1 MKKISTRVLSLFL
14 VTLMIFSAMPMVKVE
29 AEAAG
34 ISNERQKVIDYMMSM
49 ATVKWTAGASFSTL
63 HGRSYKKG
71 NTYYG
76 IPYSQTKVKN
86 SISNTVNISYDT
98 FITMLKNN
106 NGKINKDIG
115 RNDCSYAVC
124 KSFAQADA
132 NVSPSTW
139 TGDMRPGL
147 NNLVAVGDYKYIV
160 KRVSGVNSKGQK
172 TTTVKDKRTTCDN
185 VGRKKMIANY
195 SLLQPGDAVVNDG
208 HTMLV
213 VGVDTTKKMITVVH
227 QSGASDKKYKGY
239 ATSWGINETRTF
251 DWLYNNG
258 YIPIT
263 CKALANSVPQ
273 SYKITLNGTSN
284 ITNTSATINVSLD
297 KSATVA
303 KWTYFLSTN
312 KSDVSNVKGAV
323 GSTHKNT
330 ATMDCVRIND
340 YTKNPRTQK
349 SDTFTIEKYQGNPL
363 KPGTTYYYKAT
374 VCING
379 KWYEST
385 VGSFKT
391 AANKPGVVT
400 TRISGASQKVGISDQ
415 ITILWDAA
423 SGAES
428 YNVSVKNSNGTLV
441 QSKTGI
447 KGLTCVLNGM
457 SAAGTYTVTVD
468 AVNDAGKTAGK
479 SATFIVMPDV
489 TVKFYD
495 TIAKKV
501 LRTQTVHWGHNATA
515 PANPSQNGHT
525 FSKWDSAF
533 TKVTS
538 DITVN
543 TVYDRNTY
551 TVKFV
556 DSFTNK
562 VLKTQ
567 YVKYGDSA
575 TVPSVSAPTGYS
587 LTGWDKSYTSVKSD
601 LTVYT
606 VYKWTDTDNTATAT
620 INSVV
625 RNTTKKGY
633 DVNVTVSN
641 KISAISSGRVVV
653 VLKSNN
659 GVILTSTESAAFA
672 IDSLGNK
679 TLSVTVLYDE
689 LAPKVEVYVVN
700 GFEGLGQI
708 SRPATANINNSTSS
722 AWSGWITYTGTCPM
736 SNSSTVTVETKTITN
751 TTPAKYYYRY
761 QTKETTTSYNTSLS
775 GYTQN
780 GYSLVKSSS
789 GTIDYV
795 SSWPSGFNKSNSLYT
810 TYNKTPKSAS
820 ESSTQK
826 VVIDSTST
834 AGYIYWHWC
843 RGDSVGAI
851 NRAINWSKTST
862 FDTFHAFY
870 SGTKKSYDKSA
881 NAYKWQNTSAC
892 KDTYWWNGHTTK
904 VDGLVT
910 VKRQNYSVYNKLYN
924 YYKYSGYTGWI
935 EMSTSTAPI
944 SNGQSAGTNKT
955 YQNVETKVVPA
966 TTTYTYQY
974 RYKTTT
980 NPTITEPS
988 VSSNRIYNLSGN
1000 VGSSFA
1006 GKSATLWVYKFDGA
1020 SDYTVEYVGT
1030 TTVGSNGSVTINN
1043 AVLREAP
1050 TVDSG
1055 NYTIV
1060 ASVAGQLKAIE
1071 IGEIEAPKRTYTVK
1085 FYDFDRTTVVST
1097 QTVTEG
1103 GNAELPSDDVL
1114 TVPEGSRF
1122 TNWSES
1128 VVNVRSDLGVF
1139 PLSETKTFVVAFV
1152 NWEVQTV
1159 SLKEFNYG
1167 AELVADG
1174 APESKDGFVTEW
1186 VVMDGDEYLTI
1197 DEFTEAGKTVTGN
1210 MVVET
1215 LSKPLQHTVTIVDAD
1230 KDKLLDSNKLMTEG
1244 KESFDVADEYT
1255 VENGGHIDF
1264 SKVQESIEEN
1274 PEYIFTGWI
1283 NAHTGEYIEETTI
1296 TEDTI
1301 LYPSYI
1307 FAEST
1312 IEPYASIVTGE
1323 YTETQTV
1330 ELKCDTEKATIW
1342 YTTDGTEPASSEST
1356 KEYTAPIT
1364 IDESCVLRFYATS
1377 VGRND
1382 SMESTE
1388 TYAINTSGKTPFH
1401 VVTIY
1406 NDMFDGDSRLT
1417 AVGLVKE
1424 GSLLPNALFTAE
1436 EGYDF
1441 GGLYYDEEFN
1451 EQFYHEFE
1459 TITESLELYA
1469 KYSLEK
1475 YNVVFKDYD
1484 GNVIDTQTVE
1494 RFASAK
1500 VPSDPS
1506 RDGYVFIGWSGETDC
1521 ITEDVMFTAQYLAE
1535 DEYATVSINRTR
1547 PLTLAKGTT
1556 FTYLTANVSP
1566 AIHSDYEKVWTT
1578 SDASVVEV
1586 NEDGVITAID
1596 AGTATITVTLPYTNA
1611 SASIKVVVVQ
1621 NSDLELVLKDDSV
1634 MGFDSWGYIRGVP
1647 SGKNSVLEI
1656 GNHFSNEELT
1666 FYDHNSQVIKDDQL
1680 IGTGSV
1686 VKLEDG
1692 ATVLDQ
1698 ATFILTGDING
1709 DGAIDV
1715 LDATIAQRATTGNV
1729 DLEEPFTIALDSNGD
1744 GELESTDYQTL
1755 INLVLE
1761 Q

>member
-1 MKKISTRVLSLFL
+1 MRKIGTRVLSLFL
-14 VTLMIFSAMPMVKVE
+14 VALMIVSAMPMVKVE
-29 AEAAG
+29 AEAAVSDDIIAVAKSKAG
-34 ISNERQKVIDYMMSM
+34 HYKSNYNEFTKWYYGKEMNAEWCAVFVSWCSNQVGVLGTSVVKNDNCQSMMNWFKKRGEYFSASSGYVPQKGDIVFFQ
-49 ATVKWTAGASFSTL
+49 THTK
-63 HGRSYKKG
+63 GRTNHVEFVSKTGFIKKNGKTYIECVGG
-71 NTYYG
+71 NTSNSNFKGSEYVA
-76 IPYSQTKVKN
+76 IKNRNVKEPAAY
-86 SISNTVNISYDT
+86 VLGYAHPSY
-98 FITMLKNN
+98 
-106 NGKINKDIG
+106 
-115 RNDCSYAVC
+115 
-124 KSFAQADA
+124 
-132 NVSPSTW
+132 
-139 TGDMRPGL
+139 
-147 NNLVAVGDYKYIV
+147 
-160 KRVSGVNSKGQK
+160 QK
-172 TTTVKDKRTTCDN
+172 TT
-185 VGRKKMIANY
+185 
-195 SLLQPGDAVVNDG
+195 
-208 HTMLV
+208 
-213 VGVDTTKKMITVVH
+213 
-227 QSGASDKKYKGY
+227 
-239 ATSWGINETRTF
+239 
-251 DWLYNNG
+251 
-258 YIPIT
+258 
-263 CKALANSVPQ
+263 
-273 SYKITLNGTSN
+273 YKITLNGASN
-284 ITNTSATINVSLD
+284 VTNTSATINVSLD

-303 KWTYFLSTN
+303 KWTYFLSPN
-312 KSDVSNVKGAV
+312 KSDVSNVNGAV
-323 GSTHKNT
+323 GKTHRNT

-340 YTKNPRTQK
+340 YTNNPRTQK
-349 SDTFTIEKYQGNPL
+349 SDKFTINQYQGKAL
-363 KPGTTYYYKAT
+363 KPNTTYYYKAT

-379 KWYEST
+379 KWYESA

-400 TRISGASQKVGISDQ
+400 TRVSNATQKVGIGDQ
-415 ITILWDAA
+415 VTVLWDSVAW
-423 SGAES
+423 AES
-428 YNVSVKNSNGTLV
+428 YNVSVKNSNGALV
-441 QSKTGI
+441 QNKSGVN
-447 KGLTCVLNGM
+447 GLTCVLNGL
-457 SAAGTYTVTVD
+457 SSAGTYTVTVD
-468 AVNDAGKTAGK
+468 AVNGAGKTTGK
-479 SATFIVMPDV
+479 STTFVVMPDV

-495 TIAKKV
+495 TISQKV
-501 LRTQTVHWGHNATA
+501 IRTQKVHWGHNATA
-515 PANPSQNGHT
+515 PANPSQTGHT
-525 FSKWDSAF
+525 FSKWDKSYA
-533 TKVTS
+533 KVTS

-543 TVYDRNTY
+543 TVYDKNIY

-556 DSFTNK
+556 DNFTNE
-562 VLKTQ
+562 VLKPQ

-575 TVPSVSAPTGYS
+575 TSPSVTAPSGYS
-587 LTGWDKSYTSVKSD
+587 LTGWDKSFASVKSD

-633 DVNVTVSN
+633 DVKVTVSN
-641 KISAISSGRVVV
+641 KVSKISSGRVVV

-672 IDSLGNK
+672 IDSLADK

-708 SRPATANINNSTSS
+708 SKPVTANINNSTSS

-761 QTKETTTSYNTSLS
+761 RTKETTTSYSTSLS

-780 GYSLVKSSS
+780 GYSLIKSSS

-795 SSWPSGFNKSNSLYT
+795 PSWPSGFNKSNSLYT

-820 ESSTQK
+820 ETSTQK

-834 AGYIYWHWC
+834 IGYIYWHWC

-870 SGTKKSYDKSA
+870 SGTKKSYTSSA
-881 NAYKWQNTSAC
+881 NAYKWQNTNAC

-904 VDGLVT
+904 VDNLVT
-910 VKRQNYSVYNKLYN
+910 VKRQNYTIYNKLYN

-980 NPTITEPS
+980 NPTIIEPT
-988 VSSNRIYNLSGN
+988 VASNRIYNISGN

-1006 GKSATLWVYKFDGA
+1006 GKSATVWVYKFDGA
-1020 SDYTVEYVGT
+1020 SDYTTEFVGT
-1030 TTVGSNGSVTINN
+1030 TTVGSNGSVAISN

-1055 NYTIV
+1055 DYTIV
-1060 ASVAGQLKAIE
+1060 VAIAGQTKAIE
-1071 IGEIEAPKRTYTVK
+1071 IGKIEAPKRKYTVK
-1085 FYDFDRTTVVST
+1085 FYDFDRKTVVST
-1097 QTVTEG
+1097 QTITEG

-1128 VVNVRSDLGVF
+1128 VVNVRSDLSVF
-1139 PLSETKTFVVAFV
+1139 PLSETESFVVAFV
-1152 NWEVQTV
+1152 NWEVQSV

-1174 APESKDGFVTEW
+1174 VPEGKDGYTTEW
-1186 VVMDGDEYLTI
+1186 VVQVGDEYLTI
-1197 DEFTEAGKTVTGN
+1197 DEFTSAGKTVTDN

-1215 LSKPLQHTVTIVDAD
+1215 RSTPLQHIVTIVDVN
-1230 KDKLLDSNKLMTEG
+1230 KDKTLDVGKLITEG
-1244 KESFDVADEYT
+1244 KDSVDIADEYT
-1255 VENGGHIDF
+1255 VENGDHMDF
-1264 SKVQESIEEN
+1264 SNVQESIEEN

-1283 NAHTGEYIEETTI
+1283 NAHTGEYIEETTV
-1296 TEDTI
+1296 TEDTVI
-1301 LYPSYI
+1301 YPSYI
-1307 FAEST
+1307 FAETT

-1323 YTETQTV
+1323 YTEAQTV

-1342 YTTDGTEPASSEST
+1342 YTTDGTDPTSSEST
-1356 KEYTAPIT
+1356 TEYTAPIT

-1401 VVTIY
+1401 IVTVY

-1424 GSLLPNALFTAE
+1424 GTLLPDSLFTAY
-1436 EGYDF
+1436 EGYVF
-1441 GGLYYDEEFN
+1441 GGLYYDAEFN
-1451 EQFYHEFE
+1451 EQFYYEFE

-1475 YNVVFKDYD
+1475 YTVVFKDYD
-1484 GNVIDTQTVE
+1484 ETVIDTQTVE
-1494 RFASAK
+1494 RFDSAI

-1521 ITEDVMFTAQYLAE
+1521 ITEDVTFTAQYLAE

-1556 FTYLTANVSP
+1556 FTYLAANVSP
-1566 AIHSDYEKVWTT
+1566 VIHSDYEKVWST
-1578 SDASVVEV
+1578 SDTSVVEV
-1586 NEDGVITAID
+1586 DENGVISAVGV
-1596 AGTATITVTLPYTNA
+1596 GTAMITVTLPYTNA
-1611 SASIKVVVVQ
+1611 SASVKVVVVQ
-1621 NSDLELVLKDDSV
+1621 NSDLELVLKEDTV

-1647 SGKNSVLEI
+1647 SNKNSVSEI
-1656 GNHFSNEELT
+1656 SNDFKNEDLT
-1666 FYDHNSQVIKDDQL
+1666 FYDFNNQL
-1680 IGTGSV
+1680 ISGNQLVGTGSV

-1692 ATVLDQ
+1692 STVLDQ
-1698 ATFILTGDING
+1698 AIFILTGDVNG

-1715 LDATIAQRATTGNV
+1715 LDATIAQRATTGNM
-1729 DLEEPFTIALDSNGD
+1729 DLEEPFAIALDSNGD

-1755 INLVLE
+1755 INLALE